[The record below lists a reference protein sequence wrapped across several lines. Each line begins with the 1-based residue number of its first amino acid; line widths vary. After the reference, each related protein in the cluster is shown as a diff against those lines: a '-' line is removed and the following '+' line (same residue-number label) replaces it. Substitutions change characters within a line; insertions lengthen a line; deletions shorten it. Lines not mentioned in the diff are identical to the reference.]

1 MKKWFVIMLII
12 ALLAFGTVIG
22 FNWFVQQKTKEA
34 IANMPEAVYPV
45 TAMTLDATNWQPT
58 IDAIGFIEP
67 NQGITIA
74 NEVSGIVTSIDF
86 ENGTQVQQ
94 GDMLIQLDSEVQKAN
109 LKAKQ
114 VQLPALKADYER
126 LLRLYKQKSV
136 SQQDL
141 DNAESRYMA
150 MQADIGSLE
159 ATIDQ
164 REIEAPFSGS
174 LGIRSVNLGQYLQVG
189 TKIVRLEDTSSMKLR
204 FTIPQTQLSR
214 IAVGQP
220 VHIYVDAY
228 PDEVFEG
235 QISAIEPAVFYQS
248 GLIQVQARIPN
259 AHGKLR
265 SGMFSKAAIVLPEL
279 TNQLVIPQTAI
290 NFALYGNSVYI
301 IEKTEKDGKT
311 EERVKQVNIN
321 VIERNGDNALVTGD
335 IKAGDQV
342 VTSGLVRLSN
352 NSLVKVTENDALK
365 LPATMPAL

>member
-45 TAMTLDATNWQPT
+45 TAVKLEPTNWQPT

-67 NQGITIA
+67 NQGVTIA

-86 ENGTQVQQ
+86 ENGAQVQQ

-109 LKAKQ
+109 LKAQQ
-114 VQLPALKADYER
+114 VQLPAMKADYER

-141 DNAESRYMA
+141 DNAQAKYMA
-150 MQADIGSLE
+150 MQADIASLE
-159 ATIDQ
+159 ATINQ
-164 REIEAPFSGS
+164 RQIEAPFSGS

-189 TKIVRLEDTSSMKLR
+189 TNIVRLEDTSSMKLR
-204 FTIPQTQLSR
+204 FTVPQTQLSR

-228 PDEVFEG
+228 PQDVFTG
-235 QISAIEPAVFYQS
+235 QIAAIEPAVFYQS

-259 AHGKLR
+259 ADGKLR
-265 SGMFSKAAIVLPEL
+265 SGMFAKAAIILPEL
-279 TNQLVIPQTAI
+279 TNQLVVPQTAI
-290 NFALYGNSVYI
+290 NFALYGNTIYI
-301 IEKTEKDGKT
+301 IDTQEKDGKV
-311 EERVKQVNIN
+311 EKRVKQVNVN
-321 VIERNGDNALVTGD
+321 VVERNGNNALITGD
-335 IKAGDQV
+335 LKAGDEI

-352 NSLVKVTENDALK
+352 HSLVKVTENDAMK
-365 LPATMPAL
+365 LPAQMPAL